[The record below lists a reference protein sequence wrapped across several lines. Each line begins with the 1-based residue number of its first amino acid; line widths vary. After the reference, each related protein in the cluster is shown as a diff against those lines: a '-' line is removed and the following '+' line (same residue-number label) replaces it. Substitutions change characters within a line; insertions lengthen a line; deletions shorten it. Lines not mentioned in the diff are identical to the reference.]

1 MLWSRLV
8 LLLWSRLVLLLW
20 GCLVLLLRG
29 CLVLLLWS
37 RLVLLLLGCCLVLL
51 LRGCLV
57 LLLDRLMLLLLLSR
71 LMLLLLLS
79 RLMLLLLLNRLM
91 LLLLLNR
98 LMLLLLLLL
107 NRLMLLLLLRG
118 GLIARLQRRRR
129 VDVAIG
135 RKRLVDG
142 QTGRAAMVDAGEL
155 SPVGAGDVLILQLR
169 PHGRSMLFMARSQFS
184 RSGSHLQPTRSAVET
199 HTGAAPVFAHRV
211 VVDVVYHGDVQVV
224 DRAVV
229 VEMAAT
235 PVAALIADTDIAKA
249 VVDAAIVADM
259 RTPVA
264 TVKAIAVV
272 VVAPVAGGP
281 ESALVGSLNPSAGHP
296 VVARW
301 SIAPVSGRPQIVV
314 TGSRRLVVV
323 GQGRRRLRSVGHW
336 LSTVAWIVRALV
348 IGLVGGL
355 VVRAPRAGWRS
366 ALLGGISRWRRA
378 GVGCTVRRRRRS
390 V

>member
-1 MLWSRLV
+1 M
-8 LLLWSRLVLLLW
+8 LWSRLVLLLW
-20 GCLVLLLRG
+20 GCLVLLLWG
-29 CLVLLLWS
+29 CLVLLLN
-37 RLVLLLLGCCLVLL
+37 
-51 LRGCLV
+51 
-57 LLLDRLMLLLLLSR
+57 RLMLLLLL
-71 LMLLLLLS
+71 LLLLD
-79 RLMLLLLLNRLM
+79 RLVLLLWCCLVLLLNRLM

-155 SPVGAGDVLILQLR
+155 SPVGAGNVLILQLR